1 MIKGYLSSNNEPC
14 IPIHLRGSNRLKTV
28 PAIIDT
34 GFNGYLAVP
43 KQIIVNHHWELI
55 GSEKY
60 EVATG
65 QLETFDVYLGE
76 IRWNKKWLL
85 VYALVTNSKDIL
97 IGTKLLK
104 DSILTINFRSKKL
117 HIKT

>member
-1 MIKGYLSSNNEPC
+1 MKGYLSPNNEPC
-14 IPIHLRGSNRLKTV
+14 ISITLLGNPRSQKV

-43 KQIIVNHHWELI
+43 KQIIASHRWELI

-65 QLETFDVYLGE
+65 QLETFDVYLGK
-76 IRWNKKWLL
+76 ILWNKKWVL

-104 DSILTINFRSKKL
+104 RSILTINFPLKKL